1 MFCSSSVFVHL
12 LRGAAGLA
20 LFASATCFNQT
31 LGSAGSVL
39 ALVGAVLLMR
49 GCPMCWLL
57 GLIET
62 IKKPARS
69 QSLERTAGSLD
80 AP

>member
-1 MFCSSSVFVHL
+1 MFCSTSVSIHL
-12 LRGAAGLA
+12 LRGAAALA
-20 LFASATCFNQT
+20 LLACVLLFSQS
-31 LGSAGSVL
+31 LGTVASVL
-39 ALVGAVLLMR
+39 AVLGAVLLMR

-62 IKKPARS
+62 IKKPTRA
-69 QSLERTAGSLD
+69 QSLERNSGSLD